1 MVSNRTKVT
10 DREVSLQS
18 SLKLELLPS
27 PYEILA
33 PLLESFYSTQQ
44 SFWSP
49 FSEVEEVRESV
60 KIVRVERKH
69 RAKQYLKK

>member
-1 MVSNRTKVT
+1 MVSNQTKVT
-10 DREVSLQS
+10 EREVSLQS

-27 PYEILA
+27 LYGILA
-33 PLLESFYSTQQ
+33 PLIESFYRTQQ

-49 FSEVEEVRESV
+49 FSEVEVWKSV

-69 RAKQYLKK
+69 TATQYLKK